1 MLRSGQNRCLHL
13 PRQVAGQ
20 CQHRRVSR
28 AAFISA
34 GDKMIA
40 ARSRRKRRDDLS
52 GLTGG
57 GQRDAFLVADA
68 NPFDVAVP
76 DGIGKRVEGIASQA
90 ENTLD
95 ADLLEHTDRSS
106 ETVFDICC
114 S

>member
-1 MLRSGQNRCLHL
+1 MPAPAR
-13 PRQVAGQ
+13 VA
-20 CQHRRVSR
+20 RRL
-28 AAFISA
+28 ISA